1 MSDAF
6 SDAWAV
12 VKMPVYHG
20 TSEENMRRIM
30 QEGLQPTEKAP
41 QFIDYDY
48 DEIKEGLGY
57 DDEQMDQ
64 YFGGDWSFYYGD
76 RAEPQPYLLGGRKGA
91 IQAAHDWVMDIDG
104 KPVVLEIDDRHPD
117 SPYFMPEPRHD
128 RKSPAF
134 NEALDQRR
142 TNKVIPPHLIRQI
155 PQDEI
160 EAILQD
166 QQKYSLA
173 NRQREDM
180 LNELVDYAVRDFSN
194 SGRDDVAEAD
204 FNQAL
209 AMRYAMGKYMRG
221 GSHWDIHTG
230 EFRTPYWKKPLPD
243 LRY

>member
-1 MSDAF
+1 
-6 SDAWAV
+6 
-12 VKMPVYHG
+12 
-20 TSEENMRRIM
+20 
-30 QEGLQPTEKAP
+30 
-41 QFIDYDY
+41 
-48 DEIKEGLGY
+48 
-57 DDEQMDQ
+57 
-64 YFGGDWSFYYGD
+64 
-76 RAEPQPYLLGGRKGA
+76 
-91 IQAAHDWVMDIDG
+91 MDIDG

-134 NEALDQRR
+134 NEPLDQRR

-166 QQKYSLA
+166 QERYSLA

-180 LNELVDYAVRDFSN
+180 LNELVDYAVRDFSGN
-194 SGRDDVAEAD
+194 RDDEVAEAD

-209 AMRYAMGKYMRG
+209 AMRLAMGKYMRG
-221 GSHWDIHTG
+221 GYGWDYHTG

-243 LRY
+243 LRD